1 VNVGNR
7 YVSRGITMGTD
18 IDCREG
24 QTAPINVGCEIARA
38 RGLLSFFPSLSLSL
52 SLSLS
57 RSLSLSLCFFSFF
70 IFQSPFKTAIS
81 SNSIPPSVS
90 PIQLRADAYSRAEY
104 IFPFFFWFA
113 LFLFFFPSSRF
124 SPPPPPSPIPSG
136 KADSRKGERIPP
148 PVPS

>member
-24 QTAPINVGCEIARA
+24 QTAPINVGCEIAR
-38 RGLLSFFPSLSLSL
+38 GLLSFFSPFSRSLSRALSLSL
-52 SLSLS
+52 SLFV
-57 RSLSLSLCFFSFF
+57 FFSFF

-90 PIQLRADAYSRAEY
+90 PIQLRADAYSPAEY
-104 IFPFFFWFA
+104 IFPFFFC
-113 LFLFFFPSSRF
+113 LFYFCFFPLLPLLPLPLLARSRAVKQILEKGREF
-124 SPPPPPSPIPSG
+124 PSPS
-136 KADSRKGERIPP
+136 
-148 PVPS
+148 